1 MMRSTLLTG
10 VTQKDFDFV
19 VQQNNTKSLYYPT
32 LFPVVEKQTLNFNV
46 FGNVANILEAG
57 DVVARGASIR
67 PSDRP
72 VHTTISGEIPKIAV
86 KRVMDEN
93 VRTEYDIAMA
103 MAKGDAKAQQLISM
117 WADDVIY
124 CHDAVQAR
132 VECLALQTASL
143 GEITLTTTNNYNV
156 STEVP
161 ITYPVI
167 RSGYKGAS
175 PWSSPATAQPI
186 SVDFKQ
192 VIAAGRA
199 KGHYYKYAFMNT
211 DTFAMFAQCNE
222 VIKLCSSYVATM
234 AGVSLTPSLETVNT
248 TLKTIA
254 FLFGIQII
262 VIDQVIRQGRQVGG
276 ANPFA
281 DNVVLFSETL
291 ELGNTYSK
299 TPVDMSIESPIIMR
313 AMSGIVCIKKFAE
326 EEPISEIT
334 MGIANAMPVWR
345 SSTTS
350 MLMDVKNQTWN
361 KGL

>member
-1 MMRSTLLTG
+1 MRSTLLTG
-10 VTQKDFDFV
+10 VTQKDFDFI

-46 FGNVANILEAG
+46 FENVASVTQAADI
-57 DVVARGASIR
+57 VARGASIR

-72 VHTTISGEIPKIAV
+72 THTTISGEIPKIAV
-86 KRVMDEN
+86 KRIMDEN

-103 MAKGDAKAQQLISM
+103 MAKGDARAQQMVSM
-117 WADDVIY
+117 WADDVTF

-143 GEITLTTTNNYNV
+143 GRIKLTTADNFSV
-156 STEVP
+156 ATEQDVD
-161 ITYPVI
+161 YHVAK
-167 RSGYKGAS
+167 SGYKGAA
-175 PWSSPATAQPI
+175 PWTSPATAQPI
-186 SVDFKQ
+186 TVDFKQ
-192 VIAAGRA
+192 AIAAGRA

-211 DTFAMFAQCNE
+211 DTFAMFAQCDE

-254 FLFGIQII
+254 FLFGIQIV
-262 VIDQVIRQGRQVGG
+262 VIDQVIRQGRQAGG

-281 DNVVLFSETL
+281 DNVVLFSETPT
-291 ELGNTYSK
+291 LGNTYSK
-299 TPVDMSIESPIIMR
+299 TPVDMSIDSPIIMR

-326 EEPISEIT
+326 EEPLCEIT

-350 MLMDVKNQTWN
+350 LLMDVKNSTWN
-361 KGL
+361 EGN